1 ALPRRTTLRTSDPP
15 PSARF
20 RHCREALISWVV
32 RRPARTTGHR
42 PAAPAGPVWPA
53 RAVASRPV
61 AGHRRPAVRGQARA
75 AAPAPAGRVGGECW
89 GAAAWG
95 RRAGGPAP
103 RWAVWSRR
111 RAA

>member
-1 ALPRRTTLRTSDPP
+1 EPPRGTRSLELLPALPRRTTLRTSDPP

-61 AGHRRPAVRGQARA
+61 AGHLRPAVRESWWAPAWVRLAEGPATRWEVWFLLRA
-75 AAPAPAGRVGGECW
+75 A
-89 GAAAWG
+89 
-95 RRAGGPAP
+95 
-103 RWAVWSRR
+103 
-111 RAA
+111 